1 MYATVERGCHYDE
14 KGTGKGVSRSFDR
27 GDTAGAQRCSLTTTR
42 VTSETEQL
50 VSYVDDCVGN
60 RIDASRRFR
69 ERWTDHGP
77 AS

>member
-1 MYATVERGCHYDE
+1 MKKERV
-14 KGTGKGVSRSFDR
+14 KGLAALL
-27 GDTAGAQRCSLTTTR
+27 TAGILLAHSGCSLTTTR

-50 VSYVDDCVGN
+50 VSYVDDASGT
-60 RIDASRRFR
+60 RIDASQRFR